1 MRILKIEIISPDL
14 NSTIMNDRPND
25 IIKIRPVL
33 NLKKSSQITDEES
46 FQNDTLR
53 PIIKLQSPVLIE
65 TYRNYIIKHK
75 NVFYELSNEKKL
87 DYIENSIN
95 KNQKFRNLLKGMII
109 GLFTIEEYHIYKKNS
124 SSLNKRMM
132 NIILKRLQDNLQ
144 IF

>member
-1 MRILKIEIISPDL
+1 
-14 NSTIMNDRPND
+14 MNDRPND

-46 FQNDTLR
+46 FQNNTLR

-132 NIILKRLQDNLQ
+132 NIVLKRLQDNLQ

>member
-1 MRILKIEIISPDL
+1 
-14 NSTIMNDRPND
+14 MNDRPND

-124 SSLNKRMM
+124 SSLNKRIM
-132 NIILKRLQDNLQ
+132 NIVLKRLQDNLQ
-144 IF
+144 NF

>member
-1 MRILKIEIISPDL
+1 
-14 NSTIMNDRPND
+14 MNDRPND

-87 DYIENSIN
+87 HYIENSIN

-132 NIILKRLQDNLQ
+132 NIVLKRLQDNLQ

>member
-1 MRILKIEIISPDL
+1 
-14 NSTIMNDRPND
+14 MNDRPND

-109 GLFTIEEYHIYKKNS
+109 GLFTIEEYHTYKKNS

-144 IF
+144 IFKFD

>member
-1 MRILKIEIISPDL
+1 
-14 NSTIMNDRPND
+14 MNDRPND

-65 TYRNYIIKHK
+65 TYRNYIIKYK

-132 NIILKRLQDNLQ
+132 NIVLKRLQDNLQ
-144 IF
+144 NFSI

>member
-1 MRILKIEIISPDL
+1 
-14 NSTIMNDRPND
+14 MNDRPND
-25 IIKIRPVL
+25 IIRIRPVL

-132 NIILKRLQDNLQ
+132 NIVLKRLQDNLQ

>member
-1 MRILKIEIISPDL
+1 
-14 NSTIMNDRPND
+14 MNDRPND

-144 IF
+144 NF

>member
-1 MRILKIEIISPDL
+1 
-14 NSTIMNDRPND
+14 MNDRPND
-25 IIKIRPVL
+25 IIRIRPVL

>member
-1 MRILKIEIISPDL
+1 
-14 NSTIMNDRPND
+14 MNDRPND

-33 NLKKSSQITDEES
+33 NLKKSSQITVEES

-53 PIIKLQSPVLIE
+53 PIIKLQSPILIE

-95 KNQKFRNLLKGMII
+95 KNQKFRNLLKGMIV
-109 GLFTIEEYHIYKKNS
+109 GLFTIKEYDAYRKNS

>member
-1 MRILKIEIISPDL
+1 
-14 NSTIMNDRPND
+14 MNDRPND

-33 NLKKSSQITDEES
+33 NLKKSSQITVEES

-53 PIIKLQSPVLIE
+53 PIIKLQSPILIE

-95 KNQKFRNLLKGMII
+95 KNQKFRNLFKGMIV
-109 GLFTIEEYHIYKKNS
+109 GLFTIKEYDAYRKNS

-132 NIILKRLQDNLQ
+132 NIVLKRLQDNLQ

>member
-1 MRILKIEIISPDL
+1 
-14 NSTIMNDRPND
+14 MNDRPND

-109 GLFTIEEYHIYKKNS
+109 GLFTIEEYKEYIKMYS
-124 SSLNKRMM
+124 ELDKRVNNM
-132 NIILKRLQDNLQ
+132 ILQKLYYL
-144 IF
+144 

>member
-1 MRILKIEIISPDL
+1 
-14 NSTIMNDRPND
+14 MNDRPND

-33 NLKKSSQITDEES
+33 NLKKSSQITIEES
-46 FQNDTLR
+46 FQNETLR
-53 PIIKLQSPVLIE
+53 PIIKLQSPILIE

-95 KNQKFRNLLKGMII
+95 KNQKFRNLLKGMIV
-109 GLFTIEEYHIYKKNS
+109 GLFTIKEYDAYRKNS

>member
-1 MRILKIEIISPDL
+1 
-14 NSTIMNDRPND
+14 MNDRPND

-109 GLFTIEEYHIYKKNS
+109 GLFTIKEYHIYKKNS

-132 NIILKRLQDNLQ
+132 NIVLKRLQDNLQ
-144 IF
+144 NF

>member
-1 MRILKIEIISPDL
+1 
-14 NSTIMNDRPND
+14 MNDRPND

-75 NVFYELSNEKKL
+75 YVFYELSNEKKL

>member
-1 MRILKIEIISPDL
+1 
-14 NSTIMNDRPND
+14 MNDRPND

-65 TYRNYIIKHK
+65 SYRNYIIKHK

>member
-1 MRILKIEIISPDL
+1 
-14 NSTIMNDRPND
+14 MNDRPND

-46 FQNDTLR
+46 FQNDTIR

-75 NVFYELSNEKKL
+75 NVFYELSNDKKL

-109 GLFTIEEYHIYKKNS
+109 GLFTIEEYHTYKKNS

-144 IF
+144 IFKLD

>member
-1 MRILKIEIISPDL
+1 
-14 NSTIMNDRPND
+14 MNDRPND
-25 IIKIRPVL
+25 LIKIRPVL

-65 TYRNYIIKHK
+65 TYRNYIIKYK

>member
-1 MRILKIEIISPDL
+1 
-14 NSTIMNDRPND
+14 MNDRPND

-109 GLFTIEEYHIYKKNS
+109 GLFTIEEYHIYRKNS

-132 NIILKRLQDNLQ
+132 NIVLKRLQDNLQ
-144 IF
+144 VFKFNQ

>member
-1 MRILKIEIISPDL
+1 
-14 NSTIMNDRPND
+14 MNDRPND

-33 NLKKSSQITDEES
+33 NLKNSSQITDEES

-53 PIIKLQSPVLIE
+53 PIIKLQSPILIE

-132 NIILKRLQDNLQ
+132 NIILKRLQDNLH

>member
-1 MRILKIEIISPDL
+1 
-14 NSTIMNDRPND
+14 MNDRPND
-25 IIKIRPVL
+25 IIKIRPVI

-65 TYRNYIIKHK
+65 AYRNYIIKHK

-132 NIILKRLQDNLQ
+132 NIVLKRLQDNLQ
-144 IF
+144 NF

>member
-1 MRILKIEIISPDL
+1 
-14 NSTIMNDRPND
+14 MNDRPND
-25 IIKIRPVL
+25 LIKIRPVL

-109 GLFTIEEYHIYKKNS
+109 GLFTIEEYHTYKKNS

-132 NIILKRLQDNLQ
+132 NIVLKRLQDNLQ
-144 IF
+144 IY

>member
-1 MRILKIEIISPDL
+1 
-14 NSTIMNDRPND
+14 MNDRPND

-46 FQNDTLR
+46 FQNNTLR

>member
-1 MRILKIEIISPDL
+1 
-14 NSTIMNDRPND
+14 MNDRPND

-75 NVFYELSNEKKL
+75 NVFYELSNEKKI

-109 GLFTIEEYHIYKKNS
+109 GLFTIKEYHIYKKNS

-132 NIILKRLQDNLQ
+132 NIVLKRLQDNLQ

>member
-1 MRILKIEIISPDL
+1 
-14 NSTIMNDRPND
+14 MNDRPND

-53 PIIKLQSPVLIE
+53 PIIKLQSPILIE

-109 GLFTIEEYHIYKKNS
+109 GLFTIEEYHTYKKNS

-144 IF
+144 IFKLD

>member
-1 MRILKIEIISPDL
+1 
-14 NSTIMNDRPND
+14 MNDRPND

-132 NIILKRLQDNLQ
+132 NIVLKRLQDNLQ
-144 IF
+144 VFKID

>member
-1 MRILKIEIISPDL
+1 
-14 NSTIMNDRPND
+14 MNDRPND

-46 FQNDTLR
+46 FQNYTLR

-132 NIILKRLQDNLQ
+132 NIVLKRLQDNFQ
-144 IF
+144 NF

>member
-1 MRILKIEIISPDL
+1 
-14 NSTIMNDRPND
+14 MNDRPND

-75 NVFYELSNEKKL
+75 NVFYELSNDKKL

-109 GLFTIEEYHIYKKNS
+109 GLFTIEEYHTYKKNS

-144 IF
+144 IFKLD

>member
-1 MRILKIEIISPDL
+1 
-14 NSTIMNDRPND
+14 MNDRPND
-25 IIKIRPVL
+25 LIKIRPVL

-46 FQNDTLR
+46 FQNETLR
-53 PIIKLQSPVLIE
+53 PIIKLQSLILIE
-65 TYRNYIIKHK
+65 TYKNYISKHK

-95 KNQKFRNLLKGMII
+95 KNQKFRNLLKGMIT

-144 IF
+144 IFIFD

>member
-1 MRILKIEIISPDL
+1 
-14 NSTIMNDRPND
+14 MNDRTND

-132 NIILKRLQDNLQ
+132 NIVLKRLQDNLQ
-144 IF
+144 NF

>member
-1 MRILKIEIISPDL
+1 
-14 NSTIMNDRPND
+14 MNDRPND
-25 IIKIRPVL
+25 LIKIRPVL

-53 PIIKLQSPVLIE
+53 PIIKLQSPILIE

-75 NVFYELSNEKKL
+75 KVFYELSNEKKL

-95 KNQKFRNLLKGMII
+95 KNQKFRNLLKGMIV
-109 GLFTIEEYHIYKKNS
+109 GLFTIKEYDAYRKNS

-132 NIILKRLQDNLQ
+132 NIVLKRLQDNLQ

>member
-1 MRILKIEIISPDL
+1 
-14 NSTIMNDRPND
+14 MNDRPND

-75 NVFYELSNEKKL
+75 NVFYELSNDKKL

-109 GLFTIEEYHIYKKNS
+109 GLFTIEEYHTYKKNS

-132 NIILKRLQDNLQ
+132 NIVLKRLQDNLQ

>member
-1 MRILKIEIISPDL
+1 
-14 NSTIMNDRPND
+14 MNDRPND

-33 NLKKSSQITDEES
+33 NLKKSSQITHEES

-87 DYIENSIN
+87 HYIENSIN

-132 NIILKRLQDNLQ
+132 NIVLKRLQDNLQ
-144 IF
+144 II

>member
-1 MRILKIEIISPDL
+1 
-14 NSTIMNDRPND
+14 MNDRPND
-25 IIKIRPVL
+25 LIKIIPIL

-95 KNQKFRNLLKGMII
+95 KNQKFRNLLKGLII
-109 GLFTIEEYHIYKKNS
+109 GLLTIEEYHIYKKNS

-132 NIILKRLQDNLQ
+132 NIVLKRLQDNLQ
-144 IF
+144 IY

>member
-1 MRILKIEIISPDL
+1 
-14 NSTIMNDRPND
+14 MNDRPND
-25 IIKIRPVL
+25 IIKIRPVI

-132 NIILKRLQDNLQ
+132 NIVLKRLQDNLQ

>member
-1 MRILKIEIISPDL
+1 
-14 NSTIMNDRPND
+14 MNDRPND
-25 IIKIRPVL
+25 LIKIRPIL
-33 NLKKSSQITDEES
+33 NLKRSSQITDEES

-132 NIILKRLQDNLQ
+132 NIVLKRLQDNLQ